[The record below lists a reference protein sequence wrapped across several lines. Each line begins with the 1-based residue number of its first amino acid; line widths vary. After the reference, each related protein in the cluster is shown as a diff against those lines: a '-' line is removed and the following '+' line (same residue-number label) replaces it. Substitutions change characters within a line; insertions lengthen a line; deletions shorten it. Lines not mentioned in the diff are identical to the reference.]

1 MYQLLK
7 ISIEIKGQTYE
18 KNFAAYMEDGKV

>member
-1 MYQLLK
+1 MFQLLK
-7 ISIEIKGQTYE
+7 ICIEMKGQTYE